1 MISSAFALLKLCFW
15 RTNIWALHIG
25 PFKADNRVVGS
36 CSLYTSLHLLLILAF
51 VGPTLSPFSG
61 LLVLIFDCF
70 RIFIIY
76 FPFDSFRLIKSHCCK
91 RLNVVETIWKF
102 VYSNNMV
109 TVAGF
114 TYSKRNANSCAV
126 GSDLGRVQIIGCV

>member
-1 MISSAFALLKLCFW
+1 
-15 RTNIWALHIG
+15 
-25 PFKADNRVVGS
+25 
-36 CSLYTSLHLLLILAF
+36 LHLLLILAF

-61 LLVLIFDCF
+61 LLVLIFDFF

-76 FPFDSFRLIKSHCCK
+76 FPFGSFRLIKSHCCK

-102 VYSNNMV
+102 VYSNNMA

-114 TYSKRNANSCAV
+114 TYSKRNANSTDKIEFFIFCFFFFFTKKTKYENVFYEINSA
-126 GSDLGRVQIIGCV
+126 LIFIN